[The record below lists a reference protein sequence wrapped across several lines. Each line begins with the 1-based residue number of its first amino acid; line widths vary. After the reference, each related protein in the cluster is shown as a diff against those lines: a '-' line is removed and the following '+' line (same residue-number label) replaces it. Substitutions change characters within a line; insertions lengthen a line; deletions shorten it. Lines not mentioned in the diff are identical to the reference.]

1 MNPYSHIKKIICK
14 IYKIKKKFIKIITKL
29 YNPPKINNKSN
40 KRWLKPMKL
49 YIKMM
54 SMPTISDQK
63 NITNGDTVK
72 KIVYSSTDIN
82 NNNNNNININGIH
95 KNNNGILDNN
105 NKKRSHLELYSDEIN
120 KMRENLNHIM
130 HPEEKVE

>member
-1 MNPYSHIKKIICK
+1 MAKTHEI
-14 IYKIKKKFIKIITKL
+14 IYK
-29 YNPPKINNKSN
+29 NDVHANNI
-40 KRWLKPMKL
+40 RP
-49 YIKMM
+49 
-54 SMPTISDQK
+54 K